1 MEKKIEE
8 IFRAS
13 YSDIT
18 EKWYSYME
26 SHKPGLDDA
35 YNALQ
40 DAIKGGD
47 NNAIKE
53 AKAVYERTAKNITVN
68 NDRFQAISDE
78 LAEKIA
84 HVNEIAVDYVND
96 NMAKV
101 YAINY
106 NALGEQNLK
115 GYSFS
120 LTNEQ
125 AVKNLAR
132 SKKLML
138 PNKTVN
144 VAKDMRWNEKYI
156 NSQMMQ
162 GILQGESIP
171 QLSKRILPEINAK
184 TDFTGKTS
192 DEIKGLLK
200 RNIDASKRNA
210 RTMTTAAENK
220 GRQDSFQ
227 KASDDGVI
235 LSREWIA
242 TGDDRTR
249 DWHLELDGVEV
260 AVDEPWENEY
270 GSIMYPGD
278 PDADPA
284 NVYNCRCSIR
294 AHVIGFKKWDD
305 EEEII
310 EEVPATETSEE
321 AVEETNKV
329 VEEETTDIFTPAT
342 TIEEAEDYAR
352 QNFVVDSK
360 WAGEGDVS
368 FKGISLD
375 IANGINEELT
385 NLFNQYEL
393 PKFRN
398 MGVMNFRQKIWKD
411 AKDAPMAYRNM
422 FNGELFFNPNILKS
436 EKALNKYITDG
447 QDAFNFCINNM
458 DKFTGKQLEL
468 VQRYKEAGRQ
478 TVADSSDNPLKAMLD
493 HEFGHHIDHQIILKD
508 KEFAQVTK
516 DGMNDYG
523 IKLSGYALHT
533 RGEYVAESFSAYNN
547 DLGTIDPKLAK
558 IFSGVVKK

>member
-1 MEKKIEE
+1 MEKRIEE

-47 NNAIKE
+47 TDAIKE

-132 SKKLML
+132 AKKLML

-171 QLSKRILPEINAK
+171 QLSKRILPEINDK
-184 TDFTGKTS
+184 TDFRGKTS

-235 LSREWIA
+235 ISREWIA

-249 DWHLELDGVEV
+249 EWHSELDGVEV
-260 AVDEPWENEY
+260 AIDEPWENEY

-294 AHVIGFKKWDD
+294 AHVMGFKKWDD
-305 EEEII
+305 EGTEADI
-310 EEVPATETSEE
+310 EEEESKLSDNLTFADGISEE
-321 AVEETNKV
+321 QQELISELYDEYDSRLESINKGAERAAGDVDITGTTMRLSSKDPSVALHEFAHTLANTDADKYGLTHDESFWKEIKRIRREYLNNVKYDTNKWISSYEHSHKKIDEFM
-329 VEEETTDIFTPAT
+329 VESFTLA
-342 TIEEAEDYAR
+342 
-352 QNFVVDSK
+352 
-360 WAGEGDVS
+360 
-368 FKGISLD
+368 KG
-375 IANGINEELT
+375 
-385 NLFNQYEL
+385 
-393 PKFRN
+393 
-398 MGVMNFRQKIWKD
+398 
-411 AKDAPMAYRNM
+411 
-422 FNGELFFNPNILKS
+422 
-436 EKALNKYITDG
+436 
-447 QDAFNFCINNM
+447 
-458 DKFTGKQLEL
+458 
-468 VQRYKEAGRQ
+468 KE
-478 TVADSSDNPLKAMLD
+478 M
-493 HEFGHHIDHQIILKD
+493 
-508 KEFAQVTK
+508 
-516 DGMNDYG
+516 G
-523 IKLSGYALHT
+523 IKLPSKYGQDLTYANKVL
-533 RGEYVAESFSAYNN
+533 E
-547 DLGTIDPKLAK
+547 
-558 IFSGVVKK
+558 VVDKYFRRKHK

>member
-1 MEKKIEE
+1 MDKARKQTDKILQQMEKKISK
-8 IFRAS
+8 IYDQAYKDLSKSWNQFMAV
-13 YSDIT
+13 
-18 EKWYSYME
+18 
-26 SHKPGLDDA
+26 HKPMVEDA
-35 YNALQ
+35 YNKLQEALKSGTTQ
-40 DAIKGGD
+40 EIFDARTY
-47 NNAIKE
+47 
-53 AKAVYERTAKNITVN
+53 YERVLN
-68 NDRFQAISDE
+68 NTILQNERYKAMTDE
-78 LAEKIA
+78 LAEKIS
-84 HVNEIAVDYVND
+84 HVNDVALNYVND

-101 YAINY
+101 YTTNY
-106 NALGEQNLK
+106 NALGDQDLK

-132 SKKLML
+132 ADKALLPTKKLNI
-138 PNKTVN
+138 P
-144 VAKDMRWNEKYI
+144 KDERWNHKQI

-171 QLSKRILPEINAK
+171 KLAQRLGNVTTMNVKSAI
-184 TDFTGKTS
+184 
-192 DEIKGLLK
+192 
-200 RNIDASKRNA
+200 RNA

-220 GRQDSFQ
+220 GRQDSFK

-235 LSREWIA
+235 MEREWVA

-249 DWHLELDGVEV
+249 EWHSDLDGVTV
-260 AVDEPWENEY
+260 GIDEPWENEY
-270 GSIMYPGD
+270 GEIMYPGD

-284 NVYNCRCSIR
+284 NVYNCRCAMR
-294 AHVIGFKKWDD
+294 AHVVGFAWND
-305 EEEII
+305 EDIVDSEAEE
-310 EEVPATETSEE
+310 
-321 AVEETNKV
+321 VEETREQDTINSFV
-329 VEEETTDIFTPAT
+329 PAT
-342 TIEEAEDYAR
+342 TIEEAEDYAS
-352 QNFVVDSK
+352 QNFVVDST
-360 WAGEGDVS
+360 WSGEGNVS
-368 FKGISLD
+368 FKGLSLD

-422 FNGELFFNPNILKS
+422 FNGELFFNPNILKN
-436 EKALNKYITDG
+436 EKTLSKYMADG

-478 TVADSSDNPLKAMLD
+478 TVAESSNNPLKAMVD
-493 HEFGHHIDHQIILKD
+493 HEMGHHIDHQIILHDKD
-508 KEFAQVTK
+508 FAQITK
-516 DGMNDYG
+516 DGMDDYG

-547 DLGTIDPKLAK
+547 DLGTIDPKLAR
-558 IFSGVVKK
+558 IFSEVVKK

>member
-1 MEKKIEE
+1 MEKRIEE

-26 SHKPGLDDA
+26 SHKPGLEDA

-47 NNAIKE
+47 NDAIKE

-84 HVNEIAVDYVND
+84 HVNEIAVNYVND
-96 NMAKV
+96 NMAKI
-101 YAINY
+101 YTLNY
-106 NALGEQNLK
+106 NALGEQDIK

-132 SKKLML
+132 SNKLML

-171 QLSKRILPEINAK
+171 QLSKRILPEINDK
-184 TDFTGKTS
+184 TDFRGKTS

-227 KASDDGVI
+227 KASDDGII
-235 LSREWIA
+235 LTREWIA

-270 GSIMYPGD
+270 GEIMYPGD

-294 AHVIGFKKWDD
+294 AHVVGFKKWED
-305 EEEII
+305 E
-310 EEVPATETSEE
+310 
-321 AVEETNKV
+321 K
-329 VEEETTDIFTPAT
+329 
-342 TIEEAEDYAR
+342 
-352 QNFVVDSK
+352 
-360 WAGEGDVS
+360 
-368 FKGISLD
+368 
-375 IANGINEELT
+375 
-385 NLFNQYEL
+385 
-393 PKFRN
+393 
-398 MGVMNFRQKIWKD
+398 
-411 AKDAPMAYRNM
+411 
-422 FNGELFFNPNILKS
+422 
-436 EKALNKYITDG
+436 
-447 QDAFNFCINNM
+447 
-458 DKFTGKQLEL
+458 
-468 VQRYKEAGRQ
+468 
-478 TVADSSDNPLKAMLD
+478 
-493 HEFGHHIDHQIILKD
+493 
-508 KEFAQVTK
+508 
-516 DGMNDYG
+516 
-523 IKLSGYALHT
+523 
-533 RGEYVAESFSAYNN
+533 
-547 DLGTIDPKLAK
+547 
-558 IFSGVVKK
+558 

>member
-1 MEKKIEE
+1 MEKRIEE

-40 DAIKGGD
+40 DAIKAGD
-47 NNAIKE
+47 NDAIEE
-53 AKAVYERTAKNITVN
+53 AKSVYERTAKNITVN
-68 NDRFQAISDE
+68 SDRFQAISDE

-96 NMAKV
+96 NMAKI
-101 YAINY
+101 YALNY
-106 NALGEQNLK
+106 NALGDQDLK

-192 DEIKGLLK
+192 EEIKGLLK

-260 AVDEPWENEY
+260 AVDEPWENGY
-270 GSIMYPGD
+270 GEIMYPGD
-278 PDADPA
+278 PSADPA

-294 AHVIGFKKWDD
+294 AHVVGFKKWED
-305 EEEII
+305 E
-310 EEVPATETSEE
+310 
-321 AVEETNKV
+321 K
-329 VEEETTDIFTPAT
+329 
-342 TIEEAEDYAR
+342 
-352 QNFVVDSK
+352 
-360 WAGEGDVS
+360 
-368 FKGISLD
+368 
-375 IANGINEELT
+375 
-385 NLFNQYEL
+385 
-393 PKFRN
+393 
-398 MGVMNFRQKIWKD
+398 
-411 AKDAPMAYRNM
+411 
-422 FNGELFFNPNILKS
+422 
-436 EKALNKYITDG
+436 
-447 QDAFNFCINNM
+447 
-458 DKFTGKQLEL
+458 
-468 VQRYKEAGRQ
+468 
-478 TVADSSDNPLKAMLD
+478 
-493 HEFGHHIDHQIILKD
+493 
-508 KEFAQVTK
+508 
-516 DGMNDYG
+516 
-523 IKLSGYALHT
+523 
-533 RGEYVAESFSAYNN
+533 
-547 DLGTIDPKLAK
+547 
-558 IFSGVVKK
+558 